1 MSNLEGGTALPQENT
16 VEMELINE
24 KLQIKIDLSQDEE
37 PEYQLNHSYLLGFSI
52 ALSLPACIGLG
63 TMLAEMS

>member
-24 KLQIKIDLSQDEE
+24 KRQIKTDLSQDEE
-37 PEYQLNHSYLLGFSI
+37 PEYKLNHSYLLGFSI
-52 ALSLPACIGLG
+52 TLSLPASIGLG